1 MVNSRGPLAL
11 FSPILF
17 LYFVLGTTTAGV
29 MPRYDPAASEQLADT
44 TTLPPPPLPPPSIGR
59 FNVSDSSTG
68 IRCILVHMGVQFKI
82 QYTSKDGD
90 DLMADFQ
97 LSPYADDSGNC
108 DNGQGEAAILLQW
121 PLSDEGPNY
130 QFTLSFKKDSQASE
144 FHLNDIVLN
153 YNLTEDDFPNANE
166 TNAIKTIEKH
176 DIQDTFSA
184 PLGQS
189 YQCRTEQTI
198 QVGNVATINF
208 VGVQL
213 QPFEVKG
220 DEFGE
225 PKVCPEDIA
234 GTTPPP
240 TTRPAPPLHRPQSPP
255 FLSFRHTSISSY
267 LYFFHLSPRIFLP
280 FFSPFFLSSFLS
292 SIPPSLLPLLMC
304 SNILTGHF
312 NVTDDSG
319 NMCILASLGLQFK
332 IQYDSRDGDEDLAD
346 FQLSPSADVGGEC
359 DNGQGEASLLMR
371 WPVGADD
378 QAPYTLALV
387 FTKVRNV
394 FSLSGLVFNYN
405 LTQDDFPDA
414 NETDSQKTITMND
427 LKDQFSAPVGQS
439 YMCQSEQ
446 TLQDGTVATLN
457 FVGVQLQPFE
467 VKDNKFGAP
476 RVCSED
482 LTTTPRPPGPSTT
495 AYMPLPI
502 PGDWKVTNSSGMVCM
517 RVKASIQFK
526 VKYYT
531 TRGTL
536 EQTDLTVPPHIG
548 ASGTCAGVTGN
559 SASLVLSWDNLY
571 TVTIKFSK
579 NIGTDSTS
587 FKLNNIQVEYTVNED
602 GFPEC
607 RDCGT
612 AGRASNLTVDAYHG
626 KVGRALT
633 CATPTVIPVDTN
645 VTMKIAELEAQ
656 PFGVGRDGQ
665 FGETDQCPQD
675 DTPSGGSS
683 GGTVALAVCLTLFV
697 IIAFGVTCYFYRK
710 KRSEYQKF

>member
-1 MVNSRGPLAL
+1 MMANSRGHLAL

-29 MPRYDPAASEQLADT
+29 MPRYDPSASEQLADT

-240 TTRPAPPLHRPQSPP
+240 TTRPAPPLPP
-255 FLSFRHTSISSY
+255 PTV
-267 LYFFHLSPRIFLP
+267 
-280 FFSPFFLSSFLS
+280 
-292 SIPPSLLPLLMC
+292 
-304 SNILTGHF
+304 GHF

-346 FQLSPSADVGGEC
+346 FQLSPTADVGGEC

-414 NETDSQKTITMND
+414 NETNSQKTITMND

-697 IIAFGVTCYFYRK
+697 VIAFGVTCYFYRK